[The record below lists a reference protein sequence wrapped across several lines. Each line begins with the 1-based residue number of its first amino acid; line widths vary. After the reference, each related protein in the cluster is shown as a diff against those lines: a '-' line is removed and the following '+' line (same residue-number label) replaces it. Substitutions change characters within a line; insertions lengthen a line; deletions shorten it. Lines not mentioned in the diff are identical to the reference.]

1 MAGRVLPWLIEAAR
15 GGTRVLVGDPLRTY
29 FPKQGFDLLAEY
41 AVPTTRELEDDAVK
55 RTRVWTLSANR

>member
-1 MAGRVLPWLIEAAR
+1 
-15 GGTRVLVGDPLRTY
+15 LRTY

-55 RTRVWTLSANR
+55 RTRVWTLSAGR

>member
-1 MAGRVLPWLIEAAR
+1 MAGRVLAWLNEAASR
-15 GGTRVLVGDPLRTY
+15 VTRVLVGDPLRTY

-55 RTRVWTLSANR
+55 RTRVWTLSADR